1 MAMAQGRVSA
11 TQVLALGLVV
21 ACLLLGTDAATYN
34 VNWSFAADSWSTGK
48 NFRAGDVL
56 VFSYDPAVHN
66 VVAVDAGGY
75 SSCRGSGATYG
86 SGSDRV
92 TLGAGTNYFICGL
105 SGHCGLGM
113 KMAVNAN

>member
-1 MAMAQGRVSA
+1 
-11 TQVLALGLVV
+11 LGAVFN
-21 ACLLLGTDAATYN
+21 YN
-34 VNWSFAADSWSTGK
+34 REA
-48 NFRAGDVL
+48 
-56 VFSYDPAVHN
+56 HN

-75 SSCRGSGATYG
+75 NSCRASGATYN

-92 TLGAGTNYFICGL
+92 TLGAGTSYFICGL